1 MNLTLPLLWANASWR
16 EAARDGVPEV
26 DTDHLYLGLI
36 ALGGAAARLL
46 GHHGV
51 TLTSAR
57 ERVREGRAADVRALG
72 IDPTPLLLPP
82 RPLRE
87 LGHPDLV
94 FTPAARA
101 LLDVRHPDTYAC
113 LITLLRTSDAARRL
127 LAADGV
133 LPDDL
138 VAELK
143 EGSDDPL
150 TCEPAPVPA
159 VLPPPAYGLR
169 VSRFVPVPPARL
181 ADLLASPESLDWW
194 AFDPDRAEIL
204 PGGEQVRLR
213 HGSRTLTLRFH
224 LTRRDAPGRRTVTWL
239 QQALDGRYAGQ
250 PLRHD
255 TFEITPAPGGC
266 ELAYAR
272 ATRTFGLLGRLL
284 APVLRPLHRRGLLFG
299 VATLAYAAAE
309 TPASR

>member
-1 MNLTLPLLWANASWR
+1 MSLTLPLLWANASWR

-46 GHHGV
+46 GRHGV

-57 ERVREGRAADVRALG
+57 DRVREARAADVRALG

-94 FTPAARA
+94 LTPAARA
-101 LLDVRHPDTYAC
+101 LLGARHPDTYAC
-113 LITLLRTSDAARRL
+113 LIALLKTSDAARRL

-133 LPDDL
+133 LPGDL
-138 VAELK
+138 VAELR

-150 TCEPAPVPA
+150 TTEPAPVPD

-169 VSRFVPVPPARL
+169 VSRFVPVPPERL
-181 ADLLASPESLDWW
+181 ADLLASPESLGWW
-194 AFDPDRAEIL
+194 AFDPEAADVL
-204 PGGEQVRLR
+204 PGGEQVRLAR
-213 HGSRTLTLRFH
+213 GPRTLTLRFH
-224 LTRRDAPGRRTVTWL
+224 PTRRDTPHRRTVAWL
-239 QQALDGRYAGQ
+239 QEALDGRYAGQ

-255 TFEITPAPGGC
+255 TFEIAPAPGGC
-266 ELAYAR
+266 ELTHTR
-272 ATRTFGLLGRLL
+272 ATRTFGVVGRLL

-299 VATLAYAAAE
+299 VATVAYAAAE